1 MTTQNLTLPQF
12 ADLLSIEAER
22 GIINGKALLD
32 LIKGNR
38 LPKIIYDIRG
48 EVRLAIERAGDGLAV
63 TEYLTDLVKEKINR
77 AA

>member
-1 MTTQNLTLPQF
+1 MITQNLTLPQF

-22 GIINGKALLD
+22 GIINGKTLLD

-48 EVRLAIERAGDGLAV
+48 EVRVAIERSGDGLAV
-63 TEYLTDLVKEKINR
+63 TEYLTDLVKEKINK